1 MTVYIKIKEHAMN
14 YNIGTPCDRNP
25 ARIVLLVRRN
35 RKPSRLEN
43 FFTAGLYS
51 TMMFG
56 VVLAAMQ
63 IM

>member
-1 MTVYIKIKEHAMN
+1 MN